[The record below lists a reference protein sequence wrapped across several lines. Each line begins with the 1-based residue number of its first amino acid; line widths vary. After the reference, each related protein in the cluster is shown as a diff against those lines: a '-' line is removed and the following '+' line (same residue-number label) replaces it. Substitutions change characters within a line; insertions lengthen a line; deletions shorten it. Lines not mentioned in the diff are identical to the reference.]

1 MAEKEY
7 GVQTILRD
15 GVGLAYSRSGDQD
28 RVLLLI
34 HGWGC
39 DHTTLLRQ
47 QTFFETSHTVIN
59 VDLRG
64 HGESD
69 APEQVYSVSQY
80 AEDMVWLCAELGVR
94 RASVVGHSMGRA
106 VALEM
111 GSRTPSLVES
121 VAMLDTVF
129 QPPPSLNDILEPLIP
144 GLVGA
149 GYEASYRSI
158 MKALSPPSDHAALDP
173 VLQRFPRATQNV
185 LLSALK
191 GHMEDHDFLAA
202 AAGCTVP
209 VAYIGAAQP
218 LADLCRLKEL
228 VPDLITGKS
237 LEAGHFAPLLAA
249 AQVNAM
255 LQRFLDLVQ
264 HDQREAMESGSLFLS

>member
-7 GVQTILRD
+7 GMHKTLRD
-15 GVGLAYSRSGDQD
+15 GVGLAYSKSGDQD
-28 RVLLLI
+28 RVLVLI

-69 APEQVYSVSQY
+69 APEQAYSVSQY
-80 AEDMVWLCAELGVR
+80 AEDMIWLCAELGVR
-94 RASVVGHSMGRA
+94 RASVVGHSMGGA

-111 GSRTPSLVES
+111 GSKNPSLVES

-129 QPPPSLNDILEPLIP
+129 QPPSSLNDILEPLLP

-149 GYEASYRSI
+149 GYKAAYRSI
-158 MKALSPPSDHAALDP
+158 MKALSPPSDHAALDH

-202 AAGCTVP
+202 AATCTMP
-209 VAYIGAAQP
+209 AAYIGAAQP
-218 LADLCRLKEL
+218 LANLGRLNEL
-228 VPDLITGKS
+228 VPNLMIGRS
-237 LEAGHFAPLLAA
+237 LGAGHFAPLLAD

-255 LQRFLDLVQ
+255 LQRFLDLVK
-264 HDQREAMESGSLFLS
+264 HDQMEAMQAESLLLS